1 MAAVCFPYKVS
12 IRLSRNGK
20 NLSEFQQSSQ
30 LEAHEAAF
38 GKESHVPLNKPIK
51 LENASKSVYVATV
64 LAYCSPI
71 VHGSRENPS
80 EAILHCSYA
89 SSSTSCWWYSRT
101 RSYIVTDVGQVLN
114 EKQPRLPISVL
125 GFSRIMDR
133 SYRDEEQ
140 NNSEILAICEE
151 SARLSS

>member
-1 MAAVCFPYKVS
+1 MYLWREQQIFLHMTLKAKRQNVTSWNEQVAAVCFPYKVS

-64 LAYCSPI
+64 LAYCSPT
-71 VHGSRENPS
+71 VYGSRENPS

-89 SSSTSCWWYSRT
+89 SSSTSC
-101 RSYIVTDVGQVLN
+101 
-114 EKQPRLPISVL
+114 
-125 GFSRIMDR
+125 
-133 SYRDEEQ
+133 
-140 NNSEILAICEE
+140 
-151 SARLSS
+151 